1 MPLLR
6 LIVLAT
12 LSVQPVVQAQ
22 AESPV
27 PLARVADLCVVPP
40 ERIAGLKPFRVRG
53 GVTSWPGD
61 PRKMAVFT
69 IGR

>member
-1 MPLLR
+1 M
-6 LIVLAT
+6 
-12 LSVQPVVQAQ
+12 VQAQ